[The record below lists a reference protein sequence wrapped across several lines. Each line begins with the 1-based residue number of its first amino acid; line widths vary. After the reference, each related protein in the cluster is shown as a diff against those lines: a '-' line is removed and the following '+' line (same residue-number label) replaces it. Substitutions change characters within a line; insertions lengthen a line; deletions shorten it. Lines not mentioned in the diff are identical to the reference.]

1 MRPFVEM
8 SMVQRLLEHSPVQQ
22 FKYLRVLV
30 QEFHV
35 KLELDFLNA
44 LLGMFTTVESLD
56 SDDVMRKSYP
66 KLVHTKMQKC
76 FIFRVRNLLAILR

>member
-44 LLGMFTTVESLD
+44 LLGMFTTEESLD
-56 SDDVMRKSYP
+56 SDDV
-66 KLVHTKMQKC
+66 
-76 FIFRVRNLLAILR
+76 RVQIGAFYCKAVT